1 MTYLPMSQSITMKSH
16 IKKKK
21 ITMFAGYILLNHHLY
36 CLNPIPHMR
45 TMVLAYLPTKLGH
58 KNGVNVANVG
68 IHIPAPW
75 VADGFNRHF

>member
-1 MTYLPMSQSITMKSH
+1 MSQSITMKSH
-16 IKKKK
+16 KKK